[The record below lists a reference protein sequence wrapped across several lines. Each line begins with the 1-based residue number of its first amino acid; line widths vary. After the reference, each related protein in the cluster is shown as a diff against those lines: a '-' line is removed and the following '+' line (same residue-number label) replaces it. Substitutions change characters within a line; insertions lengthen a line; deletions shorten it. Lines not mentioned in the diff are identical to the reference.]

1 MKVKLIADKITIRG
15 PGIDNGYKI
24 TLECG
29 EYMKDQISELIKMLG
44 ENNYSVEIKE
54 EK

>member
-1 MKVKLIADKITIRG
+1 MVKLIVDKITIRG
-15 PGIDNGYKI
+15 PNIDNGFKI

-29 EYMKDQISELIKMLG
+29 EYMKDNIAELIKMLG
-44 ENNYSVEIKE
+44 ETSYGIEIRE